1 MDMFTY
7 SDACLNAAK
16 IYLASYTQNKDKMTP
31 AQLEE
36 NKNSFMSYIN
46 KGIEANN
53 KIIQRAPDLYLGY
66 YGKARVNA
74 LVDDYERAGNGKV
87 PGIAKA
93 SFEEAIE
100 KMLAQNGDQK
110 LNNNIIEGYNYLSAY
125 YISNGDVKSTIDVN
139 QKILLI
145 NPNDERATYVLQ
157 KLNAPKTATATPKK

>member
-1 MDMFTY
+1 M
-7 SDACLNAAK
+7 
-16 IYLASYTQNKDKMTP
+16 
-31 AQLEE
+31 
-36 NKNSFMSYIN
+36 
-46 KGIEANN
+46 
-53 KIIQRAPDLYLGY
+53 
-66 YGKARVNA
+66 
-74 LVDDYERAGNGKV
+74 VDDYERAGNGKV